1 VGPLIVD
8 DSEEMVGEV
17 GAGVVV
23 VVVVVVVDV
32 VEVN

>member
-17 GAGVVV
+17 GASG
-23 VVVVVVVDV
+23 VVVVVVDV
-32 VEVN
+32 DEVS